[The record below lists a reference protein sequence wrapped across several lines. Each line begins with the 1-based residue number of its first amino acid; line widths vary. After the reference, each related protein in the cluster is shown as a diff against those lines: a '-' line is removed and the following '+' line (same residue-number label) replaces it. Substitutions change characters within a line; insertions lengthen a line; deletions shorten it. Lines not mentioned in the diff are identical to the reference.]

1 MEAYISINPCSLSC
15 DLSQL
20 SQLLEVLHMFESC
33 TLPATVSPLAT
44 TSTFVASF
52 SASVVGVDTVSSSGM
67 ASLRRAFTSSAWG
80 GSN

>member
-20 SQLLEVLHMFESC
+20 SHLLEVHMFESC
-33 TLPATVSPLAT
+33 ALPATVSPLAA

-52 SASVVGVDTVSSSGM
+52 SASVVGVDTVSSSGI
-67 ASLRRAFTSSAWG
+67 ASLRRAFTSSAWS